1 MAADIENKVT
11 TTEKLKTEE
20 MVLNMGPQ
28 HPSTHGV
35 LRLEL
40 ELEGELILNVKPH
53 IGYLHRCF

>member
-1 MAADIENKVT
+1 MPEI
-11 TTEKLKTEE
+11 KTEE

-40 ELEGELILNVKPH
+40 KLEGEIIEKVIPH
-53 IGYLHRCF
+53 